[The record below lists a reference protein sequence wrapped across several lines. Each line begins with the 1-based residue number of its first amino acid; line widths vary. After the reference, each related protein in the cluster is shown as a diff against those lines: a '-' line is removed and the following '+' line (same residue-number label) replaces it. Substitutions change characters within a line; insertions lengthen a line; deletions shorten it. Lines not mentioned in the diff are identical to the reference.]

1 VRACVRAGAL
11 TLLRTCRETARL
23 FLSTENLRGRC
34 AGEGGRPAHWQAPA
48 CEQPR
53 RAGRSRNPPPARAAA
68 AFSAHANT
76 HAKRA
81 RRCSNWR
88 LATQIAPQ
96 RQGQHRGPWAAAG
109 HMAWRLELKA
119 SRFLQLSAPRELD
132 DGQLDDGQLA
142 ARPESWARAGLAAQ
156 MFAIPRHFTRTAG

>member
-96 RQGQHRGPWAAAG
+96 RLAIWHGGWNSRPRDFFSCLHRENLTTGNLTTGNLPLGPRAG
-109 HMAWRLELKA
+109 
-119 SRFLQLSAPRELD
+119 REL
-132 DGQLDDGQLA
+132 G
-142 ARPESWARAGLAAQ
+142 
-156 MFAIPRHFTRTAG
+156 